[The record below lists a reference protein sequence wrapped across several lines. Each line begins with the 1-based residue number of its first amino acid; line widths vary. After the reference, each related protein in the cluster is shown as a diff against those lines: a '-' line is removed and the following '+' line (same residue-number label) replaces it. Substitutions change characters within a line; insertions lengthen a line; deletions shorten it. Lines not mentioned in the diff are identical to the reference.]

1 MVLRFSHYLI
11 GFVLLQEKPEKE
23 LMALKPNV
31 KGFPQV
37 FQTHIAMPFYSKDDH
52 FTKTGSG
59 QT

>member
-1 MVLRFSHYLI
+1 LI

-37 FQTHIAMPFYSKDDH
+37 FQTHIAMPFYTKDDR